1 MKVLRVFFIGLV
13 YGWFMRW
20 IVDKIFMDENLRI
33 MTNENALL
41 KQRIRTLESAQSS
54 GAIRVRQTTPDAL
67 PVEELERPGSSAAGL
82 GVSPHRDDLKLIKG
96 VGPILEKKLNDAGV
110 YNFEQMSRLTAGEL
124 QAILGVARRNDQNTE
139 NLISQA
145 RKFAQDGPKG

>member
-20 IVDKIFMDENLRI
+20 IVDKIFLDENLKI
-33 MTNENALL
+33 LTNENSLL

-54 GAIRVRQTTPDAL
+54 GAVRVRQTAPTAL
-67 PVEELERPGSSAAGL
+67 PVEDVKRPVSSAAGR
-82 GVSPHRDDLKLIKG
+82 VPPHRDDLKLIKG
-96 VGPILEKKLNDAGV
+96 VGPILEKKLNEAGV
-110 YNFEQMSRLTAGEL
+110 YTFDQMSRLNTAEL
-124 QAILGVARRNDQNTE
+124 QSILGVARRNDQNTE

-145 RKFAQDGPKG
+145 KKYAQDGPKG